1 MYISTV
7 LQICD
12 MLSHAVSANYRV
24 ALNASIYYADISSD
38 TPLNTPVFRIR
49 LIINANENP
58 LDITMRFF
66 QTAQIQNLF
75 EFEGSSNNTID
86 ISSGDLQTVGNNRI
100 FDTSIN
106 LVAHPATEFPD
117 AEDYPVELDLTISL
131 VVLFSSDIST
141 AEINSKGLGY
151 IQGENDESGPQID
164 NSVEARPLDKIWL
177 DIKINLKNTFTA
189 WLCSTSKAP
198 PVPLYAIIMA
208 LLAMPLL
215 WPYGIVVL
223 GYKRTHRCGTVVA
236 PLWLPPLGLWAL
248 GQKSPRCHYRPVWYK
263 RTHALIYT

>member
-12 MLSHAVSANYRV
+12 MLSHAVPADYRA

-49 LIINANENP
+49 LSINTDEEDP
-58 LDITMRFF
+58 LDISIRFT
-66 QTAQIQNLF
+66 QTGQIQNLLD
-75 EFEGSSNNTID
+75 FEGSSNNTID

-208 LLAMPLL
+208 LLATPLL

-236 PLWLPPLGLWAL
+236 STLGPMGPRAEVATVPL
-248 GQKSPRCHYRPVWYK
+248 
-263 RTHALIYT
+263 